1 MSNHNYQLKSRTMFK
16 VKELSFEGE
25 TIFVGLD
32 VHKTNWKVHI
42 RLSGGRT
49 LEFSQNPEAAGL
61 IRTLNNKFP
70 KATFKVAYEAG
81 FCGFGICRYLKAEGI
96 DCIVANAA
104 DIPASEK
111 DRKRKD
117 DKRDARKISLELS
130 KGTLEGIYIPETEIE
145 RVRALVRLRAT
156 FVKEQTAAINRLKH
170 FLHCYGIVIDEKVG
184 RISNRILEKL
194 EAFKG
199 ESGVEKKTLKLLIR
213 DYKEK
218 RALVLEATKDLREL
232 SQSEGLNKTQTLLKS
247 VDGVGLITAMVVQTE
262 IMDIKRFKN
271 NDRLKGFIGLVPDI
285 SNSNDRTRVLGMTRR
300 ANQHLRAVLI
310 EASWTAI
317 RKDTALLKLYQQ
329 YSLRMNKNKA
339 IIRIASHLVAR
350 IRAVWLTGKPY
361 ERGVIA
367 KKAALAAP

>member
-1 MSNHNYQLKSRTMFK
+1 MFK

>member
-1 MSNHNYQLKSRTMFK
+1 MIK
-16 VKELSFEGE
+16 VNELSFEGE
-25 TIFVGLD
+25 TIYVGLD
-32 VHKTNWKVHI
+32 VHKTNWKVHV
-42 RLSGGRT
+42 RFSGGRT
-49 LEFSQNPEAAGL
+49 LEFSQNPEASGL

-104 DIPASEK
+104 DIPASDK

-130 KGTLEGIYIPETEIE
+130 KGSLEGIYIPETEIE
-145 RVRALVRLRAT
+145 KVRALVRLRAT
-156 FVKEQTAAINRLKH
+156 FVKDQTAAINRLKH
-170 FLHCYGIVIDEKVG
+170 YLHCYGIVIDEKVN

-194 EAFKG
+194 ESFEG
-199 ESGVEKKTLKLLIR
+199 ESAVEKNTRKLLIR
-213 DYKEK
+213 NYKEK
-218 RALVLEATKDLREL
+218 RALVLEATKDIRKL
-232 SQSEGLNKTQTLLKS
+232 SQSESLNKTQALLKS
-247 VDGVGLITAMVVQTE
+247 IDGVGPVTAMVIQTE

-271 NDRLKGFIGLVPDI
+271 NDRLKGYLGFVPDI
-285 SNSNDRTRVLGMTRR
+285 SSSNDRTSILGMTRR
-300 ANQHLRAVLI
+300 ANSFLRAVLI

-317 RKDTALLKLYQQ
+317 RKDPALLKLYQK

-339 IIRIASHLVAR
+339 IIRIASHLLAR

-367 KKAALAAP
+367 KNAALAAP